1 MPIIE
6 DEQRKIEYT
15 LTTLSDVHFIKIYL
29 DDLNGVQV
37 TAPAAKPSN
46 KVDDFLHKKTQW
58 MNEKWQKLHHDLYE
72 TVEWETEQPVRI
84 TYLGRSYQ
92 VIMEAGSAV
101 SFHFSKGKFY
111 YTYLEQFTHQ
121 DKQRELERVKQE
133 WLKEK
138 AEEKFSTLHKWT
150 ILPEPDKLRL
160 GYKDERTIYLNWRL
174 IQRSKQ
180 KIATVIDDLIEER
193 TY

>member
-6 DEQRKIEYT
+6 DEQRTIEYT

-29 DDLNGVQV
+29 DDLNGAHV
-37 TAPAAKPSN
+37 TAPEAKSTD

-58 MNEKWQKLHHDLYE
+58 MKEKWQKLHQDLYKS
-72 TVEWETEQPVRI
+72 VEWDSDQPVRI
-84 TYLGRSYQ
+84 TYLGRAYQ
-92 VIMEAGSAV
+92 VMMEPGTQTR
-101 SFHFSKGKFY
+101 FYFSKGKFFF
-111 YTYLEQFTHQ
+111 TYPEQLTQ
-121 DKQRELERVKQE
+121 QEIQSELERAKEE

-138 AEEKFSTLHKWT
+138 AEEKFNSLHKWT

-160 GYKDERTIYLNWRL
+160 GYKEERTIYLNWRL
-174 IQRSKQ
+174 IQRPKQ
-180 KIATVIDDLIEER
+180 KIATVVDDLIEER